1 MKKIFY
7 SVFSVF
13 LMIILV
19 IVIRHPSNNLIPSRM
34 VLFTVIWVGLL
45 YGVRFL
51 LQCAEKWIQKQGWNL
66 NKISKSALIIYAAV
80 FTIALYVISILL
92 RNEPVTDYGSVYQ
105 TAWKLASGEAVE
117 DWSYFSMW
125 TNNLGTL
132 TMLTALLKTGLLIG
146 FTDPYYFVLAV
157 NVIQVTAVLISIFYI
172 TGKIGGASPALQ
184 WFAALVFSM
193 WTPVWACTNSFYS
206 DQLSFGGSMIAI
218 AILLRCR
225 DMSGYKK
232 YLLYLLSGFLWGL
245 AIVVKAT
252 AGIPL
257 VAFIITV
264 ILTAKNKKKIY
275 WKSLSL
281 VLVIALCIVGMSL
294 ISDTY
299 PSKQEEQRL
308 KFSTEYW
315 VALGLLKNGTYGEN
329 QEFIEGCYLSPDQ
342 DARKEYC
349 RQVIYDNRKNFYDV
363 GRMIEKTSV
372 IFGSGEIA
380 PTSHIY
386 PRSENILWQWVFYDG
401 IYFWKYCCL
410 STGFFDAV
418 LVIMLWGCLRRLFEK
433 KEENGL
439 VFMSYLT
446 VFGLF
451 FFMMFWEAQNKQLYN
466 HIPWMTLCVVW
477 AMRSMHSDPDS
488 VRSA

>member
-1 MKKIFY
+1 
-7 SVFSVF
+7 
-13 LMIILV
+13 
-19 IVIRHPSNNLIPSRM
+19 
-34 VLFTVIWVGLL
+34 
-45 YGVRFL
+45 
-51 LQCAEKWIQKQGWNL
+51 
-66 NKISKSALIIYAAV
+66 
-80 FTIALYVISILL
+80 
-92 RNEPVTDYGSVYQ
+92 
-105 TAWKLASGEAVE
+105 
-117 DWSYFSMW
+117 
-125 TNNLGTL
+125 
-132 TMLTALLKTGLLIG
+132 
-146 FTDPYYFVLAV
+146 
-157 NVIQVTAVLISIFYI
+157 
-172 TGKIGGASPALQ
+172 
-184 WFAALVFSM
+184 
-193 WTPVWACTNSFYS
+193 
-206 DQLSFGGSMIAI
+206 
-218 AILLRCR
+218 
-225 DMSGYKK
+225 
-232 YLLYLLSGFLWGL
+232 
-245 AIVVKAT
+245 
-252 AGIPL
+252 
-257 VAFIITV
+257 
-264 ILTAKNKKKIY
+264 
-275 WKSLSL
+275 
-281 VLVIALCIVGMSL
+281 MSL

-329 QEFIEGCYLSPDQ
+329 PEFIEGCYLSPDQ
-342 DARKEYC
+342 YARKEYC

>member
-1 MKKIFY
+1 MKKLFY

-66 NKISKSALIIYAAV
+66 NKISKNGLIIYAAV
-80 FTIALYVISILL
+80 FTIALYVVSILL
-92 RNEPVTDYGSVYQ
+92 RSEPVTDYRYVYQ
-105 TAWKLASGEAVE
+105 TAWKLAIGEPVD
-117 DWSYFSMW
+117 DWYYFSMW
-125 TNNLGTL
+125 TNNLGNLSLL
-132 TMLTALLKTGLLIG
+132 TVLMKIGLLMG
-146 FTDPYYFVLAV
+146 FSDPYYFVLAV
-157 NVIQVTAVLISIFYI
+157 NVIQVTSVLLSIFYI
-172 TGKIGGASPALQ
+172 VGKVDHATPSLQ
-184 WFAALVFSM
+184 WFAILLFSM

-206 DQLSFGGSMIAI
+206 DQFSFWGSVIAV
-218 AILLRCR
+218 ALLLRCR
-225 DMSGYKK
+225 DLSGYKK
-232 YLLYLLSGFLWGL
+232 YILYVLAGILWGM
-245 AIVVKAT
+245 AIVAKAT
-252 AGIPL
+252 AGISL
-257 VAFIITV
+257 VAFMITL
-264 ILTAKNKKKIY
+264 ILTAKDQKRIY
-275 WKSLSL
+275 WKSFPLIL
-281 VLVIALCIVGMSL
+281 IVILCIGGMSV

-299 PSKQEEQRL
+299 PSRQGEQQL
-308 KFSTEYW
+308 GYCTEYW
-315 VALGLLKNGTYGEN
+315 VALGLLGNGTYADN
-329 QEFIEGCYLSPDQ
+329 PEFIEGCNLSPDRES
-342 DARKEYC
+342 RKEYC

-363 GRMIEKTSV
+363 DHITDKISV

-410 STGFFDAV
+410 STGFFDAI
-418 LVIMLWGCLRRLFEK
+418 LVIMLGGCLQGLLKK
-433 KEENGL
+433 KEENEL
-439 VFMSYLT
+439 AFLSYLT

-466 HIPWMTLCVVW
+466 HIPWMTLCAVW
-477 AMRSMHSDPDS
+477 GMKSKEKIISIEKR
-488 VRSA
+488 